1 MATILDTLKKGTEF
15 LQRHEVEEARLTM
28 ELLIAHVLKV
38 ERMQL
43 YIDFDRSIAENQ
55 LTTLRE
61 LTMRRGRGE
70 PLQHLLGTIEFCDLD
85 FRTDSRA
92 LIPRPETEELTMKL
106 LTRTWPEPSRTEPS
120 RILDLGCGSGVIGL
134 SLAHHLAE
142 KNVAVTLAD
151 LSTEALSL
159 ARENAEALG
168 LDQITLIESDLFSAL
183 VGEFH
188 LIVANLPY
196 IPDSQETLLSREV
209 RRDPALA
216 LYGGTTGTEIMQRF
230 LNDSLPHLTPHGLL
244 AMEFGIGQESEL
256 KTAAEN
262 LGFGQV
268 EIHRD
273 MGGIDRFLF
282 ATKSVKSQ

>member
-55 LTTLRE
+55 LTALRE

-106 LTRTWPEPSRTEPS
+106 LSRTWPDSS
-120 RILDLGCGSGVIGL
+120 HILDLGCGSGVIGL

-151 LSTEALSL
+151 LSAEALAL
-159 ARENAEALG
+159 TRENAEILG
-168 LDQITLIESDLFSAL
+168 LDRITLVESDLFSSL

-196 IPDSQETLLSREV
+196 IPDSEETLLSREV

-216 LYGGTTGTEIMQRF
+216 LYGGTTGTEIMLRF
-230 LNDSLPHLTPHGLL
+230 MTDSLAHLTPRGLI

-256 KTAAEN
+256 KTAAES
-262 LGFGQV
+262 LGFEQV

-273 MGGIDRFLF
+273 MSGIDRFLF
-282 ATKSVKSQ
+282 ATKSVELQ